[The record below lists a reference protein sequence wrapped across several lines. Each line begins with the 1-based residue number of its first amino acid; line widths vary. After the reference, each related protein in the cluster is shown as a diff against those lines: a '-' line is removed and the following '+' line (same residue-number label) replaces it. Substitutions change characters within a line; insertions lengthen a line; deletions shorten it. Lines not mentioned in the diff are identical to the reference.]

1 MPEST
6 AFWADLARDLEDP
19 EFRRAYV
26 LESTRISV
34 VDALMNAFE
43 DARERAGLSKA
54 DLARA
59 VGTEPASLR
68 RLFTAEAPN
77 PTIATVTDIATA
89 LGLRITLEAMPDAE
103 HRLVARA
110 LTDEECRQPA
120 ALARVLQ
127 RRRSAV

>member
-1 MPEST
+1 MLAT
-6 AFWADLARDLEDP
+6 CLALLVAF
-19 EFRRAYV
+19 
-26 LESTRISV
+26 
-34 VDALMNAFE
+34 ALIL
-43 DARERAGLSKA
+43 GQ
-54 DLARA
+54 
-59 VGTEPASLR
+59 VP
-68 RLFTAEAPN
+68 
-77 PTIATVTDIATA
+77 IATA